1 MKSTVLWAL
10 VALNALLLTT
20 FVLQYAKPN
29 QAMAQNAR
37 PGDYLMLPGEIIG
50 GNSAVVYIIDSSN
63 QQLGGLSI
71 DQGGKLRAIK
81 PYDLARAFDPGAGR
95 AGGGRN

>member
-1 MKSTVLWAL
+1 MKSTMLWTL

-29 QAMAQNAR
+29 QALAQNAR
-37 PGDYLMLPGEIIG
+37 PGDYMMLPGEIIG
-50 GNSAVVYIIDSSN
+50 GNSAMVYIIDATD
-63 QQLGGLSI
+63 QKLGGVMI

-81 PYDLARAFDPGAGR
+81 PYDLRRLDNAGQAPGR
-95 AGGGRN
+95 K